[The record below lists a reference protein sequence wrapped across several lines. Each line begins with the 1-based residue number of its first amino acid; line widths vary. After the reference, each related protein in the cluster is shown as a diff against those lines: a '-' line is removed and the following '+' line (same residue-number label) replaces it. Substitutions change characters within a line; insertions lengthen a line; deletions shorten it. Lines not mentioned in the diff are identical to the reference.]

1 MEALTQLDG
10 VAAALLRANVDTDQI
25 LPARFMI
32 SLSDDG
38 LGAGLFADWRYLPDG
53 TPDPDFMLN
62 TPPFDRSA
70 ILLAGANFGCGSS
83 REHAPRA
90 MRQGGLRCVIAP
102 SFAGIFFNNAF
113 RNGILPIVLD
123 EQQIQHLAALTHDGS
138 RLHVDLESQNVLCP
152 DGTRMPF
159 TTPVVL
165 RQMLLC
171 GADEVELTRA
181 RMPCIQAFRTMDRKR
196 RPWAYTTQN

>member
-1 MEALTQLDG
+1 MEALTQLEG
-10 VAAALLRANVDTDQI
+10 VAAPLLRANVDTDQI

-32 SLSDDG
+32 GLSDDG

-53 TPDPDFMLN
+53 ALN
-62 TPPFDRSA
+62 PGFILNIPPFDRSV

-90 MRQGGLRCVIAP
+90 MRQGGVRCVIAP

-113 RNGILPIVLD
+113 RNGILPVVL
-123 EQQIQHLAALTHDGS
+123 EESQVKRLAALTADGS
-138 RLHVDLESQNVLCP
+138 RLRVDLESQNVFCP
-152 DGTRMPF
+152 DGTRMSF

-165 RQMLLC
+165 RQMLLS

-181 RMPCIQAFRTMDRKR
+181 REPQIRAFRAMDKQR
-196 RPWAYTTQN
+196 RPWAYTAQR